1 MDSSISPDATQQD
14 LPSDHGRGNGKVTRN
29 GGEHFDWNLLVPL
42 VVHPLKVAIVEA
54 LHWIGR
60 PVSPTD
66 VSRMFGED
74 TEDHYLSLVAY
85 HASKLEEIGAV
96 EVVRTRPARGAL
108 EKFYDLRLP
117 ERG

>member
-1 MDSSISPDATQQD
+1 M
-14 LPSDHGRGNGKVTRN
+14 TRN

>member
-1 MDSSISPDATQQD
+1 MNSQASTDATQQD
-14 LPSDHGRGNGKVTRN
+14 LPSDHGRGNGKVTRA
-29 GGEHFDWNLLVPL
+29 GDEHFDWNLLVPL

-54 LHWIGR
+54 LHWIGEA
-60 PVSPTD
+60 VSPTD
-66 VSRMFGED
+66 LSRMFGED

-108 EKFYDLRLP
+108 EKFYGLRLP
-117 ERG
+117 